1 MIRYNFLWY
10 LSSLDSSHDYDE
22 PEADLW
28 QAEIQVMG
36 PGQTPGEETKKGED
50 EATKQ
55 GMLQDVHIS

>member
-10 LSSLDSSHDYDE
+10 LSSLDSTHDCDE

-28 QAEIQVMG
+28 QAEIQAMG
-36 PGQTPGEETKKGED
+36 PGQTPGEETKKRQD

-55 GMLQDVHIS
+55 GMLQDVPIS